1 MRENRK
7 GFRSRHGA
15 RPVRKDHRGRYR
27 VLHLLR
33 LNQIGRELHRVRPRS
48 VDHYRSNARHRRHYL
63 SNLQMEQ
70 RS

>member
-15 RPVRKDHRGRYR
+15 RPVRADRRGRYR

-33 LNQIGRELHRVRPRS
+33 LNQAGRELHRVRPRPAA
-48 VDHYRSNARHRRHYL
+48 YHRGNHRNQRHYL
-63 SNLQMEQ
+63 PHLQME
-70 RS
+70 RLS